1 MLKIQQISLIAV
13 IAVGVGA
20 LLLPGTG
27 LTQAAFAHEHNHGS
41 SVHISVKQSNHQSND
56 CSEAICANIGVNN
69 VNFGSQFSHNS

>member
-27 LTQAAFAHEHNHGS
+27 LTQAAFAHHSGHHS
-41 SVHISVKQSNHQSND
+41 SVSIHIHQSIHQENNG
-56 CSEAICANIGVNN
+56 CSETCVNVGINN
-69 VNFGSQFSHNS
+69 VNFGDQFSHNS